1 MAPRSTTART
11 TSAHTA
17 TAANAAG
24 ANASGTNAAGTVPAD
39 RTTPAK
45 KIAVPSTG
53 SPQPSRRRRPHLTL
67 LRGGLDPQRGGGE
80 QGITT
85 AEYAVGTAAGAGLAG
100 LLYTMLTGGLGEKL
114 IGTLFDHALSML
126 GIG

>member
-1 MAPRSTTART
+1 MAPRTTTART
-11 TSAHTA
+11 TSAR
-17 TAANAAG
+17 TAAPT
-24 ANASGTNAAGTVPAD
+24 NASGTDAAGTDAAGTVPVE
-39 RTTPAK
+39 RPTPAE
-45 KIAVPSTG
+45 AVAAPPTG

-80 QGITT
+80 HGITT